1 MTLFTPVPSGASQC
15 PTIWDANAPWEYGKS
30 PVLICA
36 PRYSSSVA
44 TTRNIPSNTS
54 QAAPVC
60 DPANRDSRPM
70 RLGSVRS
77 LMTVN
82 VMMPASTATANRS
95 SMNPMN
101 AQWPMTGIANVGLN
115 RSP

>member
-1 MTLFTPVPSGASQC
+1 M
-15 PTIWDANAPWEYGKS
+15 
-30 PVLICA
+30 LICA

-44 TTRNIPSNTS
+44 TTRKIPSNMS
-54 QAAPVC
+54 HAAPVC

-77 LMTVN
+77 LMTAN